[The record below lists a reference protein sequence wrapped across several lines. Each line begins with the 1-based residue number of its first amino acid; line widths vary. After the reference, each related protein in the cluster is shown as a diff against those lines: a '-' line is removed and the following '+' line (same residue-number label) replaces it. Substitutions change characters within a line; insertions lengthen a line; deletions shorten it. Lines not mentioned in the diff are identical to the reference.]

1 MFAIDAVT
9 EFLSI
14 QRDAMTETTLTLMDA
29 RLAVL
34 LRPTQ
39 PVMQQRQLALNAEME
54 SLSQPLEKPVTM
66 ET

>member
-14 QRDAMTETTLTLMDA
+14 QRDAMTETMPTLMDA

-39 PVMQQRQLALNAEME
+39 PVMQH
-54 SLSQPLEKPVTM
+54 
-66 ET
+66 